1 MRVKP
6 EDVSHGINMKAHRSR
21 PPSVCR
27 QKPRELG
34 RSGTRRHEDQ
44 RPQDAGGFDRYRI
57 VSIDDVSKCN
67 AAARTER
74 GCRES
79 FVKVPQRPA
88 GRLHTSR

>member
-34 RSGTRRHEDQ
+34 RSGTRRPEDR
-44 RPQDAGGFDRYRI
+44 RPQDAGGFDRYHI
-57 VSIDDVSKCN
+57 VSTDDVSN
-67 AAARTER
+67 EMRRVELNGVA
-74 GCRES
+74 
-79 FVKVPQRPA
+79 VKV
-88 GRLHTSR
+88 L

>member
-57 VSIDDVSKCN
+57 VSIDDLSN
-67 AAARTER
+67 AMRRLEPNGVA
-74 GCRES
+74 
-79 FVKVPQRPA
+79 VKV
-88 GRLHTSR
+88 L